1 MAQEGGMMY
10 PSAWLA
16 VLAPAV
22 FMPIVYTAGRKIGRY
37 VGWMAL
43 LPLLY
48 STIFFIIIMP
58 RVAVS
63 PLSEYFFWLPE
74 IRFGLLLDGLS
85 LPIVLTVALL
95 CTIIIIYSQPYMEH
109 RIHEEYHEENKKAYA
124 TYYSLYLAYATSMMG
139 VVLATNLFE
148 FYLFFELMIIPS
160 WALINIYG
168 YGEREKIALMY
179 LLWSIVGAVL
189 FVTGALTT
197 YATIHSFEI
206 SELKRLNG
214 NPLATFVMLMM
225 LLGFFIKMAVFGLHI
240 WLPYAHAEAPT
251 SISALLSPA
260 MIGLAAYAIVRLI
273 IPIQSAFQSLYWPVF
288 LWAFF
293 TMLYGGLMV
302 LAQNDIKRLLAYSS
316 ISQMGYILVGIA
328 SSMPL
333 GVSGA
338 MLHYISHGL
347 GKAVLFLTAGT
358 VMYRSG
364 IRDIRSL
371 GGLAGRMPISATA
384 FLIGCMNI
392 AGIPPTVGFI
402 SKLLVFSGAFER
414 GLQSSWL
421 ELSISLAALISTAL
435 TIAYTLWT
443 VRRIFFGPTPEHL
456 RDVKEAP
463 AKMTIPLI
471 IFSVLSIIIGIY
483 PRFILDPMMRTV
495 LELLEGRA

>member
-1 MAQEGGMMY
+1 MY
-10 PSAWLA
+10 ISAWTA

-22 FMPIVYTAGRKIGRY
+22 FMPIVYIVGRR
-37 VGWMAL
+37 VGKHVSWVAL
-43 LPLLY
+43 LPLAY
-48 STIFFIIIMP
+48 STIFFMAMMP
-58 RVAVS
+58 SVS
-63 PLSEYFFWLPE
+63 KTPVSEYFFWLPE

-85 LPIVLTVALL
+85 LPIVITVAVLS
-95 CTIIIIYSQPYMEH
+95 TVIIIYSQPYMEH
-109 RIHEEYHEENKKAYA
+109 RIHEEYHEDNKRAHA

-197 YATIHSFEI
+197 YATIHTFEI
-206 SELKRLNG
+206 SELKRLDG
-214 NPLATFVMLMM
+214 NPLATLVTLTM
-225 LLGFFIKMAVFGLHI
+225 LLGFFIKMAVLGLHI

-260 MIGLAAYAIVRLI
+260 MIGLAAYAIVRLLT
-273 IPIQSAFQSLYWPVF
+273 PIHSAFQSLYWPIFV
-288 LWAFF
+288 WAFL
-293 TMLYGGLMV
+293 TMIYGGLMV
-302 LAQNDIKRLLAYSS
+302 LAQSDIKRLLAYSS

-328 SSMPL
+328 SFMPL

-347 GKAVLFLTAGT
+347 GKAILFLTAGT
-358 VMYRSG
+358 VIYRSG

-371 GGLAGRMPISATA
+371 GGLGGKMPISATA

-402 SKLLVFSGAFER
+402 SKFLVFSGAFDR
-414 GLQSSWL
+414 GLHMSWL
-421 ELSISLAALISTAL
+421 ELGVSLAALISTAL

-456 RDVKEAP
+456 KEVREAP
-463 AKMTIPLI
+463 ARMTIPLI
-471 IFSVLSIIIGIY
+471 IFSILSIVIGIY
-483 PRFILDPMMRTV
+483 PRFILDPLMKTI
-495 LELLEGRA
+495 LELLEVGA

>member
-1 MAQEGGMMY
+1 MMY
-10 PSAWLA
+10 LSAWSA

-22 FMPIVYTAGRKIGRY
+22 FMPVVYTAGRRIGRHA
-37 VGWMAL
+37 GWIAL
-43 LPLLY
+43 LPLAY
-48 STIFFIIIMP
+48 STIYFMAMMP

-95 CTIIIIYSQPYMEH
+95 CTVIVIYSQPYMEH
-109 RIHEEYHEENKKAYA
+109 RIHDEYHEENKRAYA
-124 TYYSLYLAYATSMMG
+124 TYYSLYLAFATSMMG

-148 FYLFFELMIIPS
+148 FYLFFELMIIPT

-168 YGEREKIALMY
+168 YGERERIALMY

-197 YATIHSFEI
+197 YAAIHSFEI
-206 SELKRLNG
+206 SELKRLDG
-214 NPLATFVMLMM
+214 EPLATFITVMM

-240 WLPYAHAEAPT
+240 WLPYAYAEAPT
-251 SISALLSPA
+251 SISALLSSA
-260 MIGLAAYAIVRLI
+260 MKGLAAYAIVRLI

-288 LWAFF
+288 IWAFA

-302 LAQNDIKRLLAYSS
+302 LAQSDIKRLLAYSS
-316 ISQMGYILVGIA
+316 ISQMGYILIGIA
-328 SSMPL
+328 SSTPL

-338 MLHYISHGL
+338 MLHYISYGL
-347 GKAVLFLTAGT
+347 SKAALFLTAGILI
-358 VMYRSG
+358 YRSG

-392 AGIPPTVGFI
+392 AGIPPTIGFI
-402 SKLLVFSGAFER
+402 SKLLIFSGAFDR
-414 GLQSSWL
+414 GLQSSWP
-421 ELSISLAALISTAL
+421 ELSLSLAALVSTIL

-443 VRRIFFGPTPEHL
+443 MRRIFFGPIPEHL

-463 AKMTIPLI
+463 AMMTIPLI
-471 IFSVLSIIIGIY
+471 IFCILSIIMGIY
-483 PRFILDPMMRTV
+483 PGIFLDPIMRTV
-495 LELLEGRA
+495 LELLGGGA